1 MLKLK
6 ALSVAPY
13 GTNCYL
19 LTCPETKQALLI
31 DPAGDAEA
39 ILEMCANVDVRR
51 ILITHGHGDH
61 VMALDEVREALQVP
75 VGMHPADAEGFGIA
89 ADFELQDGMRL
100 GVGRRQVRVVHIPGH
115 TPGSVA
121 LRFDRRAVVGDA
133 IFQGGP
139 GASRSPEALETI
151 LVSLQRTVHEVR
163 SHRFDTVCKY
173 IQESFALREIGRF
186 DIVKVFHQQVGDDD
200 TGTHRAND
208 ECGGLVLF
216 DQGARQVTHR
226 RFARAV
232 YGQAWLHHTIAAETF
247 HVENPPAALSVHS
260 RNHHTT
266 AVHYAQQ
273 VRLYRQRVRLWLVV

>member
-139 GASRSPEALETI
+139 GASRSPEALETS
-151 LVSLQRTVHEVR
+151 LLSLQRTV
-163 SHRFDTVCKY
+163 FTWP
-173 IQESFALREIGRF
+173 
-186 DIVKVFHQQVGDDD
+186 DD
-200 TGTHRAND
+200 TLMYNGHGDPATVGVERPDFQAFLARPRPVD
-208 ECGGLVLF
+208 LCG
-216 DQGARQVTHR
+216 DVTW
-226 RFARAV
+226 
-232 YGQAWLHHTIAAETF
+232 Q
-247 HVENPPAALSVHS
+247 PPA
-260 RNHHTT
+260 
-266 AVHYAQQ
+266 
-273 VRLYRQRVRLWLVV
+273 